1 MAGMNT
7 HRHGRQY
14 NLKGIMMKNTRKA
27 ERGRTGSPR
36 RLAIVALAMS
46 GLLAGCTVTPAPL
59 TQAEIASRA
68 SMNLQGLERGQEPV
82 TAPIGL
88 YEAMARAL
96 KYNLDHRVEMMQVT
110 LAQKQL
116 RNASAQMLPQLV
128 ANAGYAGRDRF
139 DASYSRTLFSGTRS
153 AEPSTSSEKET
164 LSADLSFSWHVLDFG
179 LSYVR
184 AQQAADK
191 ALVAEEQKRKVANQI
206 IEDVRTAYWRA
217 ISAERLLSGLNA
229 LEARV
234 RTTQRKNQ
242 ALRRSGQTSPLASLT
257 YERELV
263 DIKRKIQKL
272 ERELTTA
279 RHKLAALMNL
289 KPGTAFKLVVPKR
302 DMVDLK
308 LSGSPDEMMMVAL
321 RNRPEFRES
330 VYRGRINEKE
340 ARAALLEILPGA
352 QLYAGLNLD
361 TNDLLYS
368 TDWVSWGAKVGW
380 NLMRLVQYPAVKASI
395 EADGNLLDAQAQ
407 ALTMAILTQ
416 VFVARTRY
424 EHLRREAATAAEYY
438 NVQRKIL
445 SQIKARASAD
455 ATSDQNL
462 IREEMNT
469 LVAAVEFDVAYA
481 DLQNAFGAVYT
492 SLGADPVDKPID
504 TRAPVADIASVL
516 RETWRGRGDMEG

>member
-1 MAGMNT
+1 MADVSSNRLGRKCNLEGM
-7 HRHGRQY
+7 
-14 NLKGIMMKNTRKA
+14 KMSKA
-27 ERGRTGSPR
+27 LEAGSDRAVAGR
-36 RLAIVALAMS
+36 RLGLVAVTLS
-46 GLLAGCTVTPAPL
+46 GLLAGCAVTPVPL

-68 SMNLQGLERGQEPV
+68 AANMESLDRGQEPV

-88 YEAMARAL
+88 YEAMARAV
-96 KYNLDHRVEMMQVT
+96 KYNLDHRVEMMRVT
-110 LAQKQL
+110 LSQKQL

-128 ANAGYAGRDRF
+128 ANAGYAGRDRY

-164 LSADLSFSWHVLDFG
+164 VSADLTFSWHVLDFG

-206 IEDVRTAYWRA
+206 MEDVRTAYWRA
-217 ISAERLLSGLNA
+217 ISAERLLNGLNA

-234 RTTQRKNQ
+234 RKTQDKNR
-242 ALRRSGQTSPLASLT
+242 ALRRAGQTSPLTSLT

-289 KPGTAFKLVVPKR
+289 KPGTKFTLVVPKR
-302 DMVDLK
+302 EMVDLK
-308 LSGSPDEMMMVAL
+308 LAATPEEMMAVAL
-321 RNRPEFRES
+321 RNRPEFREAL
-330 VYRGRINEKE
+330 YRGRINEKE
-340 ARAALLEILPGA
+340 ARAALLEVLPGA
-352 QLYAGLNLD
+352 QLYAGLNID
-361 TNDLLYS
+361 TNDLLFS
-368 TDWVSWGAKVGW
+368 ADWVNWGAKVGW
-380 NLMRLVQYPAVKASI
+380 NLMRLVQYPAAKASI
-395 EADGNLLDAQAQ
+395 EADGRLLDAQAR
-407 ALTMAILTQ
+407 ALTMAVMTQ
-416 VFVARTRY
+416 VFVARVRY

-445 SQIKARASAD
+445 GQLKAQMSAD
-455 ATSDQNL
+455 ATSEQNL

-469 LVAAVEFDVAYA
+469 LVAAVEFDIAYA

-492 SLGADPVDKPID
+492 SLGADPVDTPID
-504 TRAPVADIASVL
+504 TAAPVDDIASAL
-516 RETWRGRGDMEG
+516 RQTWRGRGDMEG

>member
-1 MAGMNT
+1 MMNDA
-7 HRHGRQY
+7 HFAIG
-14 NLKGIMMKNTRKA
+14 GRKA
-27 ERGRTGSPR
+27 SSR
-36 RLAIVALAMS
+36 RLAILAVTMS
-46 GLLAGCTVTPAPL
+46 GLLAGCAVTPVPL
-59 TQAEIASRA
+59 TQAEIATQA
-68 SMNLQGLERGQEPV
+68 SASLQGLERGQEPV

-96 KYNLDHRVEMMQVT
+96 KYNLDHRVEMMKVT
-110 LAQKQL
+110 LSQKQL

-128 ANAGYAGRDRF
+128 ANAGYAGRDRY

-164 LSADLSFSWHVLDFG
+164 VSADLSFSWHVLDFG

-191 ALVAEEQKRKVANQI
+191 ALVAEEQKRKMANQI

-217 ISAERLLSGLNA
+217 ISAERLLNGLNA

-234 RTTQRKNQ
+234 RTTQRKNR
-242 ALRRSGQTSPLASLT
+242 ALRNSGQTSPLASLT

-263 DIKRKIQKL
+263 DIKRKIQRL

-289 KPGTAFKLVVPKR
+289 KPGTKFTLVVPKR
-302 DMVDLK
+302 EMVDLK
-308 LSGSPDEMMMVAL
+308 LAATPDEMMTTAL
-321 RNRPEFRES
+321 RNRPEFREA

-352 QLYAGLNLD
+352 QLYAGLNVD
-361 TNDLLYS
+361 TNDLLFS
-368 TDWVSWGAKVGW
+368 ADWVSWGAKIGW
-380 NLMRLVQYPAVKASI
+380 NLMRVVQYPAVKASI
-395 EADGNLLDAQAQ
+395 EADGDLLDAQAR
-407 ALTMAILTQ
+407 ALTMAIMTQ
-416 VFVARTRY
+416 VFVARMRY

-445 SQIKARASAD
+445 AQLKARASAD
-455 ATSDQNL
+455 ATSEQNL

-481 DLQNAFGAVYT
+481 ELQNAFGAVYN
-492 SLGADPVDKPID
+492 SLGADPVEQAID
-504 TRAPVADIASVL
+504 TGAPVADVAAVL